1 MESARPKGSQ
11 VSNRNRSKPYCSFDL
26 DGTLVDLAFTDL
38 VWHCGIPELFARR
51 TGVDLTQA
59 REVVFQEY
67 RKVGDGALEWYDI
80 AYWFRYLNLPG
91 GWEELLERYASQVR
105 VYPEVHEVLS
115 ILGEHYSLVI
125 LSNAARQF
133 IEVEMRQGGLA
144 GYFDLVISA
153 TSDFGLVKKS
163 KTFYLRICELL
174 GIPPQ
179 GLIHI
184 GDHWEFDYQIPRGIG
199 VTAFHLNRQGERSGP
214 DVIQDLRTLPELLEG
229 EDMQRVTGE
238 DSHCCLSRLPR
249 KG

>member
-1 MESARPKGSQ
+1 MESAHPKENKMGLCK
-11 VSNRNRSKPYCSFDL
+11 RLKPYCSFDL

-38 VWHCGIPELFARR
+38 VWHCGIPELFARKA
-51 TGVDLTQA
+51 GMDLTQA
-59 REVVFQEY
+59 REVVLQEY

-91 GWEELLERYASQVR
+91 RWEGLLEHYASQVR

-115 ILGEHYSLVI
+115 RLGERYSLII
-125 LSNAARQF
+125 LSNAAREF

-163 KTFYLRICELL
+163 QAFYRRICALL
-174 GIPPQ
+174 EIPPQ
-179 GLIHI
+179 GLIHV

-199 VTAFHLNRQGERSGP
+199 ITAFHLNRQGERSGP
-214 DVIQDLRTLPELLEG
+214 DVIQDLSTLPDLFDGGGYAEG
-229 EDMQRVTGE
+229 SEEG
-238 DSHCCLSRLPR
+238 
-249 KG
+249 